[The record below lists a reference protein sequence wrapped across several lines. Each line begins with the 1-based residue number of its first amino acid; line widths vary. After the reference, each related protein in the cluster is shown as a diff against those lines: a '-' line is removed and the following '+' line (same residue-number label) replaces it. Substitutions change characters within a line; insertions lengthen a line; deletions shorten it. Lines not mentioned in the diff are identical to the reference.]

1 LAEFHIMI
9 GKHIVLTF
17 IVGTGLFFLIRQ
29 FPPAAWGTMQIVGA
43 CVLALGF
50 ILWTVARFQLGS
62 SFAVTA
68 QARHLVTHGIYSRI
82 RNPIYVFGS
91 CVIAGVILVAGR
103 PIFLL
108 IFAAVIPLQIWRGR
122 KEASVLEEK
131 FGEEYRQYRAG
142 TWF

>member
-1 LAEFHIMI
+1 MI
-9 GKHIVLTF
+9 GKHIVLTLV
-17 IVGTGLFFLIRQ
+17 VGAGLFFLLRQ
-29 FPPAAWGTMQIVGA
+29 FPLTGWGTMQIVGA
-43 CVLALGF
+43 CLLGVGF
-50 ILWTVARFQLGS
+50 IMWTGARFQLGS

-68 QARHLVTHGIYSRI
+68 QARHLVTHGLYSKI

>member
-1 LAEFHIMI
+1 MI
-9 GKHIVLTF
+9 GKHIVLTLM
-17 IVGTGLFFLIRQ
+17 VGTALFFLLRQ
-29 FPPAAWGTMQIVGA
+29 FPTAGWGAMQIAGA
-43 CVLALGF
+43 SLIGLGF

-68 QARHLVTHGIYSRI
+68 QARHLVTHGLYSKI

-103 PIFLL
+103 PLFLL
-108 IFAAVIPLQIWRGR
+108 IFALIVPLQIWRGR

-131 FGEEYRQYRAG
+131 FGEEYRRYRAG

>member
-17 IVGTGLFFLIRQ
+17 VVGTGLFFLLRQ
-29 FPPAAWGTMQIVGA
+29 FPLTGWGTIEIVGA
-43 CVLALGF
+43 CLLGVGF
-50 ILWTVARFQLGS
+50 IMWTVARFQLGS

-68 QARHLVTHGIYSRI
+68 QARHLVTHGLYSKI

-108 IFAAVIPLQIWRGR
+108 IFAAIIPLQIWRGR

>member
-1 LAEFHIMI
+1 
-9 GKHIVLTF
+9 
-17 IVGTGLFFLIRQ
+17 
-29 FPPAAWGTMQIVGA
+29 MQIVGA
-43 CVLALGF
+43 CLLSLGF

-68 QARHLVTHGIYSRI
+68 QARHLVTHGLYSKI

-91 CVIAGVILVAGR
+91 CVIAGVILMVGR

-108 IFAAVIPLQIWRGR
+108 IFALIVPLQIWRGR
-122 KEASVLEEK
+122 KEASVLAEK
-131 FGEEYRQYRAG
+131 FGEEYRRYRAG

>member
-17 IVGTGLFFLIRQ
+17 VVGTGLFFLLRQ
-29 FPPAAWGTMQIVGA
+29 FPLTGWGTIQIVGA
-43 CVLALGF
+43 CLLGVGF
-50 ILWTVARFQLGS
+50 IMWTVARFQLGS

-68 QARHLVTHGIYSRI
+68 QARHLVTHGLYSKI

-108 IFAAVIPLQIWRGR
+108 IFAAIIPLQIWRGR

>member
-1 LAEFHIMI
+1 MI
-9 GKHIVLTF
+9 GKHIVLTL
-17 IVGTGLFFLIRQ
+17 VAGTGLFFLIRQ

-43 CVLALGF
+43 CLLGLGF
-50 ILWTVARFQLGS
+50 VLWTVARFQLGS

-68 QARHLVTHGIYSRI
+68 QARHLVTHGLYSKI

-91 CVIAGVILVAGR
+91 CVIAGAILVAGR
-103 PIFLL
+103 PMFLL
-108 IFAAVIPLQIWRGR
+108 IFALIVPLQIWRGR

-131 FGEEYRQYRAG
+131 FGEEYRNYRAG